1 VLESDQMDA
10 ERPRRRILFERLGIT
25 PPSEKMPMTAH
36 LIPDDAP
43 DIKNVRRVIKTKKG
57 LRTTTRQY
65 GVAEDPG
72 PKIKNPIK
80 IRARQEHIFC
90 LADLSLRDR
99 MVLGLLAKGYSDKY
113 ITLHLKMTKSNL
125 SRVLHKV
132 FTRIGGHDVERHN
145 VRMVCTLWYLQQ
157 IGKIPMDWS

>member
-43 DIKNVRRVIKTKKG
+43 DIKNVRRVVKTKKG

-72 PKIKNPIK
+72 
-80 IRARQEHIFC
+80 
-90 LADLSLRDR
+90 LLS
-99 MVLGLLAKGYSDKY
+99 KGYSDKY